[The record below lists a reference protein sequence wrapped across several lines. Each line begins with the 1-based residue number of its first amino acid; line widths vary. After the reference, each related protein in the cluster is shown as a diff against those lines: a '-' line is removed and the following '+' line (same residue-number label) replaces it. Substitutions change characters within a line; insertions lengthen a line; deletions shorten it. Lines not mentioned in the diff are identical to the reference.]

1 MSDTPGLSVPLQIP
15 LSKFEKQL
23 ARAEAA
29 AVKRAQ
35 SIERKF
41 NQANGRSGQAL
52 TKSAAA
58 SAQVFERAIQKE
70 TRAFQQLKASVD
82 PAYAA
87 QRRYEAAVRQVES
100 AVRMGA
106 ISQKDANAVLE
117 LSRAKHLGAA
127 GAARTH
133 AAAAGGMFKVSRAGR
148 FVLQNTT
155 SQVADMAVQME
166 MGTNP
171 MRIMGQQLPQV
182 FGGFGALGGV
192 LGTVAPLLGVI
203 AAIGFPVAAFLL
215 TAGDNA
221 EDSAEKVED
230 FADAFSRAESAIN
243 QASSAIDR
251 VVSGSLEDLR
261 EAYGEVNDEIENL
274 IVTLA
279 KLKLKEAMQDAGSV
293 VGKFFADNT
302 MVDDMLAAVE
312 ERQQMVARLREELAL
327 LQDPNR
333 VNFGM
338 MGGVRDVSRE
348 IAGILMEIERL
359 ESLDPISEQFEIDP
373 SVISSIRAARDA
385 MKEAMAADDPTL
397 MLDAIVN
404 YRRILEA
411 IADGPLADM
420 GDELAYA
427 EDGLRRALAQ
437 SKRLE
442 DSSGGI
448 DFGSA
453 ASSAS
458 RMADEINRAVDAM
471 YELRAQGLTDLETAQ
486 IRYEYRDDPVGRA
499 GALAGAEFDRRVDPL
514 AQTLGPTAGTQL
526 ALEREAYIANA
537 AEVARLNEA
546 SRPARRSSGGGRRSG
561 GGSRSSRKKDFD
573 LFANSER
580 EITALERQIEM
591 VGKSRREI
599 VSLTAKYELLD
610 AAKEKGIDLDQRS
623 TETGRTLRDEIDL
636 QAEAIANLTIEAEQY
651 AAQADFM
658 ADLNQDL
665 KDGLID
671 AIIEG
676 KNFGEVLENVAKQ
689 LAKAALQA
697 ALFGSGPLAGLF
709 GGGGGLLGGLFGG
722 GLKFFARGTD
732 YAPGGAAVVGEEGPE
747 LVHLPRGSK
756 VIPNHKLGQGG
767 GRSQV
772 DVFVHPSGEF
782 DTRVQQISGDVAVS
796 VSGQMIS
803 QNNRQVSQM
812 QRR

>member
-23 ARAEAA
+23 AKAEAA

-35 SIERKF
+35 NIERKF
-41 NQANGRSGQAL
+41 NEANGRSGQAL

-87 QRRYEAAVRQVES
+87 QRRYEAAVRQVEA

-106 ISQKDANAVLE
+106 VSQKEANAVLAQ
-117 LSRAKHLGAA
+117 AKAAHLGAA
-127 GAARTH
+127 TAVSAATARS
-133 AAAAGGMFKVSRAGR
+133 AGFFNVSRQGR
-148 FVLQNTT
+148 AVLMNTT
-155 SQVADMAVQME
+155 NQVSDMFVQWE
-166 MGTNP
+166 MGTDV
-171 MRIMGQQLPQV
+171 MRIAGQQLPQTLA
-182 FGGFGALGGV
+182 GFGMLGGT
-192 LGTVAPLLGVI
+192 LGVIAPLLSTI

-215 TAGDNA
+215 VSGDNA
-221 EDSAEKVED
+221 EDSAEKVKD
-230 FADAFSRAESAIN
+230 FAEAFGRAESAIN

-261 EAYGEVNDEIENL
+261 EAYGEVNAEIENL
-274 IVTLA
+274 VITLA
-279 KLKLKEAMQDAGSV
+279 KLKLEEAVQDAGV
-293 VGKFFADNT
+293 AVDQFFADNT
-302 MVDDMLAAVE
+302 MADDMLAAVE
-312 ERQQMVARLREELAL
+312 ERQQMVARLREELAQ
-327 LQDPNR
+327 LQDPSR
-333 VNFGM
+333 VHFGM
-338 MGGVRDVSRE
+338 MGGVRDVSGE
-348 IAGILMEIERL
+348 IAGILLDIERL

-373 SVISSIRAARDA
+373 SVISNIRAARDA
-385 MKEAMAADDPTL
+385 MEEAMAAGDPTL

-404 YRRILEA
+404 YRSVLEA
-411 IADGPLADM
+411 IASGPLADM

-437 SKRLE
+437 SERLE
-442 DSSGGI
+442 DSSGRINFDG
-448 DFGSA
+448 A

-458 RMADEINRAVDAM
+458 RMADEIARAADAM

-526 ALEREAYIANA
+526 AAEREAYVANA
-537 AEVARLNEA
+537 REIARLQEA
-546 SRPARRSSGGGRRSG
+546 SRPPRRSSGGRSG
-561 GGSRSSRKKDFD
+561 GGSRSREEFD

-599 VSLTAKYELLD
+599 VALTAKYELLD
-610 AAKEKGIDLDQRS
+610 EARERGIDLNQRS
-623 TETGRTLRDEIDL
+623 TETGRTLREEIDA

-697 ALFGSGPLAGLF
+697 ALFGDGPLAGLF
-709 GGGGGLLGGLFGG
+709 GGGGLLGGLFGG
-722 GLKFFARGTD
+722 GGLGFFARGTD
-732 YAPGGAAVVGEEGPE
+732 YAPGGAAIVGEEGPE

-782 DTRVQQISGDVAVS
+782 DTRVQQISGDVAVN

-803 QNNRQVSQM
+803 ENSRQVSQM

>member
-41 NQANGRSGQAL
+41 NEANGRSGQAL

-133 AAAAGGMFKVSRAGR
+133 AAAAGGMFKVSNAGR

-203 AAIGFPVAAFLL
+203 AAIGFPVAAVLL
-215 TAGDNA
+215 AQGENA
-221 EDSAEKVED
+221 EDSAEKIKD
-230 FADAFSRAESAIN
+230 FADAWDKAEAAINRANSAVSRA
-243 QASSAIDR
+243 ASGDLD
-251 VVSGSLEDLR
+251 SLRD
-261 EAYGEVNDEIENL
+261 AYGEVNAEIQNL
-274 IVTLA
+274 IETLA
-279 KLKLKEAMQDAGSV
+279 RLELEKALVATNAAVDQFFTENTQVEQLFQALEDRQASMADLAREISAMEDQQRLATYVPPENARILQEMRADLEAM
-293 VGKFFADNT
+293 
-302 MVDDMLAAVE
+302 E
-312 ERQQMVARLREELAL
+312 H
-327 LQDPNR
+327 
-333 VNFGM
+333 
-338 MGGVRDVSRE
+338 
-348 IAGILMEIERL
+348 MEG
-359 ESLDPISEQFEIDP
+359 ISEDFSVDP
-373 SVISSIRAARDA
+373 SALSSIRDARDA
-385 MKEAMAADDPTL
+385 LQEASDSGNMDA
-397 MLDAIVN
+397 MVDAIAN
-404 YRRILEA
+404 MRAILA
-411 IADGPLADM
+411 TIPDGPLADM
-420 GDELAYA
+420 GDELALA
-427 EDGLRRALAQ
+427 EDLLRRALAQ
-437 SKRLE
+437 SERLE
-442 DSSGGI
+442 TSAGGI
-448 DFGSA
+448 SFDGA
-453 ASSAS
+453 AASAS

-471 YELRAQGLTDLETAQ
+471 YDLRAQGIASLEAAR

-499 GALAGAEFDRRVDPL
+499 GALAGAEFDRETAPL
-514 AQTLGPTAGTQL
+514 
-526 ALEREAYIANA
+526 REAGFDHAGE
-537 AEVARLNEA
+537 EVFYNQQRQARIDEAREIARLTEA
-546 SRPARRSSGGGRRSG
+546 SRPARRSGGRSG
-561 GGSRSSRKKDFD
+561 GGSRSREEFD

-591 VGKSRREI
+591 VGKSRRE
-599 VSLTAKYELLD
+599 VVALTAKYELLD

-623 TETGRTLRDEIDL
+623 AETGRTLREEIDL

-671 AIIEG
+671 AIVEG

-697 ALFGSGPLAGLF
+697 ALFGDGPLAGLF

-722 GLKFFARGTD
+722 NGLKFFARGTN

-747 LVHLPRGSK
+747 LIHLPRGSK

-767 GRSQV
+767 GQSQV

-782 DTRVQQISGDVAVS
+782 DTRVQQISGDVAVN

-803 QNNRQVSQM
+803 ENNRQVSQM